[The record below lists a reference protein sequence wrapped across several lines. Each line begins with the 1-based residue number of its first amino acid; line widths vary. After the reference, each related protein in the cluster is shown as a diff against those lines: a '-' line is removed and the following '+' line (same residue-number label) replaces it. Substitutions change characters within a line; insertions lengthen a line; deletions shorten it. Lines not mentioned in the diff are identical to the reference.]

1 MCLVLVRV
9 LETGGKWPTAS
20 PLHPNPSQ
28 YVGISDVHI
37 FQKDC
42 FLETHWEWMIY

>member
-1 MCLVLVRV
+1 MCLVLVGV

-42 FLETHWEWMIY
+42 FLERHWEWMIY